1 MGRMSKNI
9 AFLTAAAALFGAL
22 TVPGS
27 TADSTALAATA
38 SIESQVEV
46 GTLGIGGGGFVSG
59 IITGEDSYIATGN
72 FQIQAEDRVVVLV
85 LPKTIQAVEK
95 LFR

>member
-46 GTLGIGGGGFVSG
+46 GTLGIGGGGL
-59 IITGEDSYIATGN
+59 I
-72 FQIQAEDRVVVLV
+72 
-85 LPKTIQAVEK
+85 
-95 LFR
+95 